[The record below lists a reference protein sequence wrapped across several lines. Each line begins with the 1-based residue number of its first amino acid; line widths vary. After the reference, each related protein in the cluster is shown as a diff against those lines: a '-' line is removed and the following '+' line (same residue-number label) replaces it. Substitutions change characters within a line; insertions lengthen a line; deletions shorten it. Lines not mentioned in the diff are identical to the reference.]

1 MLSRDEA
8 KKLPLEYYEGI
19 FEKYKTED
27 NLERWDDFPE
37 TMWRLGFEM
46 DCENSFQEYV
56 SHYNLNLR
64 EAHSVREQRRNQ
76 LFALEHADKQI
87 VGNYLF
93 SHWRYLTHW
102 SMGYDEYESDYL
114 RRVIAILEQQ
124 YKEGES

>member
-46 DCENSFQEYV
+46 DCENSFHEYV
-56 SHYNLNLR
+56 SHCNLNFK
-64 EAHSVREQRRNQ
+64 EAHSVREQRRNH

-102 SMGYDEYESDYL
+102 AMGYDEYESDYL
-114 RRVIAILEQQ
+114 RRIIALLEQR